1 VNTKN
6 KFMIKRTAL
15 TTLSTFHW

>member
-1 VNTKN
+1 MKN